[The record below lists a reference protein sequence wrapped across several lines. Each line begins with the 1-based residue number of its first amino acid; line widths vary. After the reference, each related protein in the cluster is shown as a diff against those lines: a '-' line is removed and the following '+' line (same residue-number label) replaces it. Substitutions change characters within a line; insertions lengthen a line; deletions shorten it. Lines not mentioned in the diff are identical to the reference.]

1 MKGQVMKKNCKRFLK
16 AVLLAAIVAVVMS
29 GADAQETKSESKTA
43 PVSEKPASG
52 QNATQVDPDYVIGSE
67 DVLMINVWRE
77 PEMSRTVSV
86 RPDGKITLPLIGD
99 FEAAGSTPRQLQER
113 LSKKLQTLVTNP
125 EVSVSVQEI
134 RSQRF
139 NVIGEVGHPGTFPLS
154 KSMTILDA
162 IALSGGFKDYAKPN
176 KMYVLRRS
184 PDGKTV
190 KIAVNYKKV
199 VRGEAPEQNIE
210 LETRDTIVVP

>member
-1 MKGQVMKKNCKRFLK
+1 
-16 AVLLAAIVAVVMS
+16 
-29 GADAQETKSESKTA
+29 
-43 PVSEKPASG
+43 
-52 QNATQVDPDYVIGSE
+52 
-67 DVLMINVWRE
+67 
-77 PEMSRTVSV
+77 
-86 RPDGKITLPLIGD
+86 
-99 FEAAGSTPRQLQER
+99 
-113 LSKKLQTLVTNP
+113 
-125 EVSVSVQEI
+125 
-134 RSQRF
+134 
-139 NVIGEVGHPGTFPLS
+139 
-154 KSMTILDA
+154 MTILDA

>member
-1 MKGQVMKKNCKRFLK
+1 MTTMRGQFMKKNCKPLLK
-16 AVLLAAIVAVVMS
+16 TLVVAAIVALGMS
-29 GADAQETKSESKTA
+29 AAYAQQAKSESKTA
-43 PVSEKPASG
+43 SVSEKPASG
-52 QNATQVDPDYVIGSE
+52 QNTAQVDPDYVIGSE
-67 DVLMINVWRE
+67 DVLIINVWRE

-99 FEAAGSTPRQLQER
+99 FEAAGFTPRQLQER

-176 KMYVLRRS
+176 KMYVLRHS
-184 PDGKTV
+184 SDGK
-190 KIAVNYKKV
+190 
-199 VRGEAPEQNIE
+199 
-210 LETRDTIVVP
+210 

>member
-1 MKGQVMKKNCKRFLK
+1 MKKSCKPLLNS
-16 AVLLAAIVAVVMS
+16 VLVAATVVALGTS
-29 GADAQETKSESKTA
+29 AACAQEKKPESKA
-43 PVSEKPASG
+43 AAASEKPAAG
-52 QNATQVDPDYVIGSE
+52 QTAAQADPDYVIGSE

-77 PEMSRTVSV
+77 PEMSRSVTV

-99 FEAAGSTPRQLQER
+99 FEAAGSTPRQLQDR

-125 EVSVSVQEI
+125 EVSVIVQEI
-134 RSQRF
+134 RSKSF

-184 PDGKTV
+184 PDGKTT

>member
-1 MKGQVMKKNCKRFLK
+1 MKKNCKPLLK
-16 AVLLAAIVAVVMS
+16 TVLVAAVVTVGMS
-29 GADAQETKSESKTA
+29 AAYAQETKKETKTESKPA
-43 PVSEKPASG
+43 SVSEKPASG
-52 QNATQVDPDYVIGSE
+52 QSVAQVDPDYVIGSE
-67 DVLMINVWRE
+67 DLLMINVWRE

-99 FEAAGSTPRQLQER
+99 FEAAGATPKQLQDR

-125 EVSVSVQEI
+125 EVSVIVQEI
-134 RSQRF
+134 RSKSF